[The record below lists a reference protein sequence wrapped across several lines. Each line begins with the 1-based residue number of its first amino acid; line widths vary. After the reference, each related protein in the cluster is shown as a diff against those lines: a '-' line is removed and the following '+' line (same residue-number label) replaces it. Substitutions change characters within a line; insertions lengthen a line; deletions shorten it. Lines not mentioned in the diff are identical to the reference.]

1 MVLML
6 AMFLLMLTES
16 QSFDKI
22 MFETISAFATVGLST
37 GITASLS
44 EPGKLILVLVMI
56 CRPSGAPHPGHHAGP
71 SGGDPHPLS
80 GRERLHG
87 VSCSIPCMQEGHW
100 PLFLFLC
107 DHGAHQPQA
116 ALPLVVPLPEL
127 FPVLFPAL
135 LPVLVRGVRRWTQ
148 SACGGQSVAC
158 CHRAPPWAAR

>member
-1 MVLML
+1 VTRSLAIIIVSTMVLML

-56 CRPSGAPHPGHHAGP
+56 CGRLGP
-71 SGGDPHPLS
+71 SPWPSCWPAGGDPHPLS

-87 VSCSIPCMQEGHW
+87 
-100 PLFLFLC
+100 
-107 DHGAHQPQA
+107 
-116 ALPLVVPLPEL
+116 
-127 FPVLFPAL
+127 
-135 LPVLVRGVRRWTQ
+135 
-148 SACGGQSVAC
+148 
-158 CHRAPPWAAR
+158 